1 MLGFHETKP
10 IALLRDLE
18 QLVPMAAGRLAADEP
33 MAAHTTFRIGGPAD
47 IYFEPASDD
56 EIMLVAAYCRDRG
69 IPLTILGN
77 GSNILVA
84 DAGIRGV
91 VIAIGEPMGSITR
104 QDDLVMAGAGTRLA
118 TLSSWAANQGLAGLE
133 FASGI
138 PGTLGGAILMNAGA
152 YEHCMAEVMVL
163 TEFLDENLQVS
174 AVVRQEHQFAYR
186 SSIFEQRC
194 LIITRACL
202 QLTPDEPQAIIA
214 RIADLNQRRRTSQP
228 LELPS
233 AGSAFK
239 RPAGYFAGK
248 LISDCGLKGFRMGDA
263 QVSEKHAGFI
273 VNVGK
278 ACAADTR
285 RLFTY
290 VRQTVAD
297 RTGVVLEPEVRFIGD
312 WQNWEHDSD
321 QG

>member
-1 MLGFHETKP
+1 MD
-10 IALLRDLE
+10 LLSDLKR
-18 QLVPMAAGRLAADEP
+18 LLPLAGSRLSADEP
-33 MAAHTTFRIGGPAD
+33 MAAHTSFRIGGPAD
-47 IYFEPASDD
+47 IFFEPASDD
-56 EIMLVAAYCRDRG
+56 EIILMASYCQERD

-91 VIAIGEPMGSITR
+91 VIAIGEPMAGIIQ

-118 TLSSWAANQGLAGLE
+118 TLSSWAANHGLSGLE

-152 YEHCMAEVMVL
+152 YDHCMAEVMVL
-163 TEFLDENLQVS
+163 TEFLDEKLQVS

-186 SSIFEQRC
+186 SSIFERRC

-214 RIADLNQRRRTSQP
+214 RIADLNQRRRASQP

-239 RPAGYFAGK
+239 RPAGYYASK
-248 LISDCGLKGFRMGDA
+248 LISDCGLKGCRIGDA

-278 ACAADTR
+278 ACATDTR
-285 RLFTY
+285 RLFKY
-290 VRQTVAD
+290 VRQVVAD
-297 RTGVVLEPEVRFIGD
+297 RTGVTLEPEVRFIGD
-312 WQNWEHDSD
+312 WQHWEPDGD

>member
-1 MLGFHETKP
+1 MT
-10 IALLRDLE
+10 LLRDLDK
-18 QLVPMAAGRLAADEP
+18 LIPLAGNRLTADEP
-33 MAAHTTFRIGGPAD
+33 MSAHTTFRIGGPAD
-47 IYFEPASDD
+47 IYFEPVSDEEIQSVAS
-56 EIMLVAAYCRDRG
+56 YCRERG

-91 VIAIGEPMGSITR
+91 VIAIGEPMARITR

-118 TLSSWAANQGLAGLE
+118 ALSSWAANQGLAGLE

-163 TEFLDENLQVS
+163 TEFLDEDLQVR

-186 SSIFEQRC
+186 SSIFTQRC

-214 RIADLNQRRRTSQP
+214 RISELSQRRRASQP
-228 LELPS
+228 LDLPS

-239 RPAGYFAGK
+239 RPAGYYAGK
-248 LISDCGLKGFRMGDA
+248 LISDCGLKGCRIGDA

-273 VNVGK
+273 VNLGK
-278 ACAADTR
+278 ACANDTR
-285 RLFTY
+285 QLFTHI
-290 VRQTVAD
+290 RQVVAD
-297 RTGVVLEPEVRFIGD
+297 RTGVTLEPEVRFVGD
-312 WQNWEHDSD
+312 WQ
-321 QG
+321 QGEPDENF